1 MAINSLNSS
10 IMKDIV
16 SQANSSSSSTTDTS
30 KIESEVASSGQTYT
44 AQQLAN
50 KYNISL
56 DKANKILEDIEK
68 SKQKK
73 TDKKDSTDSSSNIQN
88 VDKSQYADKTSSLQI
103 PDEPINENIQSS
115 DVSTVSYLV

>member
-1 MAINSLNSS
+1 MAINSLSSS

-73 TDKKDSTDSSSNIQN
+73 TDKKDSADSSSNIQN
-88 VDKSQYADKTSSLQI
+88 VDKSQYTDKSSSLQI

>member
-73 TDKKDSTDSSSNIQN
+73 TDKKDSADSSSNIQN
-88 VDKSQYADKTSSLQI
+88 VDKSQYTDKSSSLQI